1 MDIAGTL
8 SSTLK
13 LSYEVIKYLKKVKK
27 GDKERNRVMEAL
39 QATNEILSELEAKV
53 QEPGWDR
60 ILESL
65 RKADGTLQKLKKLVE
80 DLKSKICVTDDKN
93 WFRRTKTKMLWPFT
107 QADVN
112 QMVAALESIKSALS
126 LALEVRHMYISH
138 SDIVF

>member
-1 MDIAGTL
+1 MDITGTI

>member
-1 MDIAGTL
+1 MDITGTI

-107 QADVN
+107 QADVS

>member
-1 MDIAGTL
+1 MDITGTI

-65 RKADGTLQKLKKLVE
+65 RKADGTLPKLKKLVE

-107 QADVN
+107 QADVS